1 MITSFLSGFGM
12 GAIFFGMSGS
22 FGDSSALF
30 SSIISNVRSINR
42 DKNYRDFFSLMDFAD
57 QICVTLE
64 NATLYFNAPFN
75 VVACFKSEPALQS
88 KVAN

>member
-22 FGDSSALF
+22 FGNSSTLF

-42 DKNYRDFFSLMDFAD
+42 DKNSREFFSLMGFAD

-75 VVACFKSEPALQS
+75 VVAYFKSEPALKS

>member
-1 MITSFLSGFGM
+1 MIISFLSGFGKDT
-12 GAIFFGMSGS
+12 IFFGMSGS
-22 FGDSSALF
+22 FGNSSTLF

-42 DKNYRDFFSLMDFAD
+42 DKNYRDFFSLMGFAD

-64 NATLYFNAPFN
+64 NATLYFDASFN
-75 VVACFKSEPALQS
+75 VVACFKSEPALKS

>member
-22 FGDSSALF
+22 FGNSSTLF

-42 DKNYRDFFSLMDFAD
+42 DKNCRDFFFLMGFTD

-75 VVACFKSEPALQS
+75 VGACFKYQLALKS

>member
-12 GAIFFGMSGS
+12 GAIFFGKSGS
-22 FGDSSALF
+22 FGNSSTLF
-30 SSIISNVRSINR
+30 SSIISNIRSINR
-42 DKNYRDFFSLMDFAD
+42 DKNSRDFFSLMGVGD

-64 NATLYFNAPFN
+64 NATFYFKAPFN
-75 VVACFKSEPALQS
+75 VVACFKSEPALKS

>member
-12 GAIFFGMSGS
+12 GAST
-22 FGDSSALF
+22 LF
-30 SSIISNVRSINR
+30 SSIISSVRSINR
-42 DKNYRDFFSLMDFAD
+42 DKNSRDFFSLMGFAD

-64 NATLYFNAPFN
+64 NATLYYNAPFN
-75 VVACFKSEPALQS
+75 VVACFKSEPALKS